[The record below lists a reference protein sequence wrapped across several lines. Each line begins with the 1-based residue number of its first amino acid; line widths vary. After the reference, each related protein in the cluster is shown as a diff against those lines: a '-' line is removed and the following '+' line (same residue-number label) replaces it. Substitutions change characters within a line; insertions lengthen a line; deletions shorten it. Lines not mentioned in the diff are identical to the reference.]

1 MTINTLLV
9 AVGEQDETDTDAVID
24 AVRTLG
30 APETRVVLAHA
41 FDEGAYEDAVEELG
55 GNPNRERGEGWTAP
69 SAGEWH
75 VTAFGG
81 SPAVTRDESVDGS
94 ADEGPPIS
102 TDDERIAPDSVAA
115 QYESIRAIGNA
126 LEADGRP
133 YEIRGRVGD
142 PVETV
147 LDAASEVDADAIAV
161 NPRDRS
167 AVQQALFGSVSK
179 EIIERADRPVVVV

>member
-1 MTINTLLV
+1 MTVNTLLV
-9 AVGEQDETDTDAVID
+9 AVGERDETDTDAVID

-41 FDEGAYEDAVEELG
+41 FDEDTYENAVEELG
-55 GNPNRERGEGWTAP
+55 GNPDRERGEGWTAP

-81 SPAVTRDESVDGS
+81 SPAVARDESVGEP
-94 ADEGPPIS
+94 ADEEPSATGE
-102 TDDERIAPDSVAA
+102 ERIAPDSVAA
-115 QYESIRAIGNA
+115 QYESIREIGNA

-142 PVETV
+142 PAETV

-167 AVQQALFGSVSK
+167 AVQQALFGSVSE

>member
-1 MTINTLLV
+1 MAVGTLLV
-9 AVGEQDETDTDAVID
+9 AVGEQDRTNTDAMID
-24 AVRTLG
+24 AVRTLA

-41 FDEGAYEDAVEELG
+41 FDEEAYETAVGELG
-55 GNPNRERGEGWTAP
+55 GNPDRERGEGWVAP

-81 SPAVTRDESVDGS
+81 SPAVTHDESADER
-94 ADEGPPIS
+94 ADEGPPAA
-102 TDDERIAPDSVAA
+102 TDADRIGADSVAA
-115 QYESIRAIGNA
+115 QYETIREIGSA

-147 LDAASEVDADAIAV
+147 LAAADEVDADAIAV

-167 AVQQALFGSVSK
+167 TVQQALFGSVSE
-179 EIIERADRPVVVV
+179 EIIENADRPVVVV